1 MGAHTSDGSVI
12 IDTELNSENIDKDL
26 QKLILKLANMNLKIE
41 KQTRDVQGL
50 QKAYDDLIAGTRKG
64 ADETGLEKSLART
77 QARINMMLS
86 DKSGIGIISKSINE
100 AIQKNATINPNLG
113 DTEIGK
119 EFINLTQKAE
129 ALKQKLS
136 EIRINPAAS
145 TEAQD
150 LLFKINTMNNNIKIM
165 QIDAEQASEKINDM
179 GKSTAGIEN
188 FDNKVK
194 ELKNDLDQLSQT
206 EGLRKVVSQTQSVG
220 TGLKQATSLTDRF
233 KNAFSSIGSVAN
245 TVGSRISQA
254 FSQIRNSTNS
264 GTSAVGQFGNRI
276 MRLAGTAFIFN
287 LFRHGF
293 LNLRHAM
300 GNLIQHDDQLSA
312 SLRQIQAN
320 LLTAFAPIWNA
331 CLPAIQALGKA
342 LSWLSA
348 LIASVVS
355 ALFGKTITQSQQMA
369 KNIYASSQATKKL
382 KTNLG
387 KVKKEAKDT
396 NEVLASFDKIN
407 VLNDKKPKNALGKLD
422 EKNLD
427 NTQGDLNTPGG
438 TFKPLEVPVLFKF
451 QEENKDLIDK
461 ITQIFQ
467 NMGRIVKPIIKGIV
481 DDVKW
486 LWGQIFKEQEG
497 GSWLDWLNDTL
508 KGIAD
513 FIEDH
518 PLMKD
523 FLVSLAEGF
532 LVLGAAL
539 LVFKVASS
547 ILSAVNPW
555 FILIAASI
563 GLIIFAIKHWGEIS
577 EWFKKNWQNLE
588 LVLALFSP
596 LLSTIVAGI
605 GGIGEAWDDAVV
617 DFNNFKQ
624 ELEWAKEDIENMWK
638 SWSEFWGNVG
648 KYIDEQKQGW
658 SKMWGEIGDDWN
670 KSWNDIFNKWN
681 GFWENIGN
689 GCKSGINGV
698 LGYVERFIN
707 KIISGINFLIDRL
720 NQININMPSWLGG
733 GSFGVNINRLGNVSV
748 PRLEQGAV
756 LKGGN
761 PFLAWVNDQPSGQTN
776 VETPLST
783 MVDAFRVAMKDMNTQ
798 QPQVNIEATGN
809 VSELIRFLNFKIKEE
824 QSFQGG
830 SFVLSGGV

>member
-12 IDTELNSENIDKDL
+12 IDTQLNDGPIDKDL

-136 EIRINPAAS
+136 EIKINPAAS

-194 ELKNDLDQLSQT
+194 EVKDSLNQLSQT
-206 EGLRKVVSQTQSVG
+206 EGLQKVSAQTKGVVSD
-220 TGLKQATSLTDRF
+220 LKRTTPHANKF
-233 KNAFSSIGSVAN
+233 KNALLGIGIAAKMVGNFFSN
-245 TVGSRISQA
+245 A
-254 FSQIRNSTNS
+254 FQKIRGATNNST
-264 GTSAVGQFGNRI
+264 SAIEHFGNRI
-276 MRLAGTAFIFN
+276 MRLAGTAMIFN

-293 LNLRHAM
+293 LNLRHAI
-300 GNLIQHDDQLSA
+300 GNLIHHDDMLNQ
-312 SLRQIQAN
+312 SLNNIKAN
-320 LLTAFAPIWNA
+320 LLTAFAPIWYA
-331 CLPAIQALGKA
+331 CLPAIQALGQA
-342 LSWLSA
+342 LSWVSA

-355 ALFGKTITQSQQMA
+355 ALFGKTITQSQKMA
-369 KNIYASSQATKKL
+369 QGIYASSQATKKL

-387 KVKKEAKDT
+387 KAKKEAKET
-396 NEVLASFDKIN
+396 NKVLASFDKIN

-451 QEENKDLIDK
+451 QEENKDLINK

-486 LWGQIFKEQEG
+486 LWDQVFKGKED
-497 GSWLDWLNDTL
+497 SWLDWLNNSL

-518 PLMKD
+518 PTFKD
-523 FLVSLAEGF
+523 FLVSMAEGF
-532 LVLGAAL
+532 LILSAAL
-539 LVFKVASS
+539 IIFNVASS

-577 EWFKKNWQNLE
+577 EWFKNVMKDMGIDVEEVWDNIVKTFEKVGEAVMVLWNLMKPFVKWLWDGFIGHLKNWATDTENL
-588 LVLALFSP
+588 FK
-596 LLSTIVAGI
+596 GI
-605 GGIGEAWDDAVV
+605 FGGIGEWFNSMLLVLQGALDIFIGLFTGDWDRMWNGMGEVV
-617 DFNNFKQ
+617 EGF
-624 ELEWAKEDIENMWK
+624 
-638 SWSEFWGNVG
+638 
-648 KYIDEQKQGW
+648 
-658 SKMWGEIGDDWN
+658 IGDFKATVN
-670 KSWNDIFNKWN
+670 IITSIA
-681 GFWENIGN
+681 ENIVN
-689 GCKSGINGV
+689 GIIFMVNGAIRAINGINLVG
-698 LGYVERFIN
+698 
-707 KIISGINFLIDRL
+707 
-720 NQININMPSWLGG
+720 
-733 GSFGVNINRLGNVSV
+733 FGVPSIPEIPKARI
-748 PRLEQGAV
+748 PRLAQGAV
-756 LKGGN
+756 LNGGN
-761 PFLAWVNDQPSGQTN
+761 PFLAWVNDQPKGQTN

-783 MVDAFRVAMKDMNTQ
+783 MVDAFRVAMKDMGNNQ
-798 QPQVNIEATGN
+798 QPINIQATGN
-809 VSELIRFLNFKIKEE
+809 VSELIRYLNFQIQRE
-824 QSFQGG
+824 QGLQGTN
-830 SFVLSGGV
+830 FVTGDSWA

>member
-12 IDTELNSENIDKDL
+12 IDTQLNDDTIDKDL

-136 EIRINPAAS
+136 EIKINPAAS

-165 QIDAEQASEKINDM
+165 QIDAEQASEKINNM

-188 FDNKVK
+188 FDSKVK
-194 ELKNDLDQLSQT
+194 EVKDSLNQLSQT
-206 EGLRKVVSQTQSVG
+206 EGLQKVSEQTKGVVSE
-220 TGLKQATSLTDRF
+220 LKRTTPHANKF
-233 KNAFSSIGSVAN
+233 KNTLLGIGTAAKMMGDFFSNAF
-245 TVGSRISQA
+245 QK
-254 FSQIRNSTNS
+254 IRGATNNST
-264 GTSAVGQFGNRI
+264 SAIEHFGNRI
-276 MRLAGTAFIFN
+276 MRLAGTAMIFN

-293 LNLRHAM
+293 LNLRHAI
-300 GNLIQHDDQLSA
+300 GNLIHHDDMLA
-312 SLRQIQAN
+312 KSLNDIKAN
-320 LLTAFAPIWNA
+320 LLTAFAPIWYA
-331 CLPAIQALGKA
+331 CLPAIQALGQA
-342 LSWLSA
+342 LSWVSA

-355 ALFGKTITQSQQMA
+355 ALFGKTITQSQKMA
-369 KNIYASSQATKKL
+369 QGIYASSQATKKL

-387 KVKKEAKDT
+387 KAKKEAKDT
-396 NEVLASFDKIN
+396 NKVLASFDKIN
-407 VLNDKKPKNALGKLD
+407 VLSDKKPKSALGKLD
-422 EKNLD
+422 KKNLED
-427 NTQGDLNTPGG
+427 TQGDLNSPGG
-438 TFKPLEVPVLFKF
+438 GFKPLEVPVLFKF

-467 NMGRIVKPIIKGIV
+467 NMARIVKPIIKGIV

-486 LWGQIFKEQEG
+486 LWDQIFKPQNG
-497 GSWLDWLNDTL
+497 GSWLDWLNNSL

-518 PLMKD
+518 PTFKD
-523 FLVSLAEGF
+523 FLVSMAEGF
-532 LVLGAAL
+532 LVLAAAL
-539 LVFKVASS
+539 LIFNAAAA
-547 ILSAVNPW
+547 LLGLVNPW
-555 FILIAASI
+555 FLLIGASI
-563 GLIIFAIKHWGEIS
+563 GLVIFAIKHWGEIT
-577 EWFKKNWQNLE
+577 EWFQSVMKDMGIDVQGTWDNIIKVFQKVGEAVMILWNLMKPFVKWMWDGFINDLME
-588 LVLALFSP
+588 WGTNLGDFLKGIFEGISQWFNAMLLVIQGALDIFIG
-596 LLSTIVAGI
+596 LFTGDWDRMWNGMMEVVDGFIRNFKATVNIISTIAESIVNGI
-605 GGIGEAWDDAVV
+605 IWMV
-617 DFNNFKQ
+617 
-624 ELEWAKEDIENMWK
+624 
-638 SWSEFWGNVG
+638 
-648 KYIDEQKQGW
+648 
-658 SKMWGEIGDDWN
+658 
-670 KSWNDIFNKWN
+670 N
-681 GFWENIGN
+681 GAIRA
-689 GCKSGINGV
+689 IN
-698 LGYVERFIN
+698 
-707 KIISGINFLIDRL
+707 GINFVGFGI
-720 NQININMPSWLGG
+720 PSIPEIPK
-733 GSFGVNINRLGNVSV
+733 VHI

-761 PFLAWVNDQPSGQTN
+761 PFLAWVNDQPKGQTN

-783 MVDAFRVAMKDMNTQ
+783 MVDAFRVAMKDMGNNQ
-798 QPQVNIEATGN
+798 QPINIQATGN
-809 VSELIRFLNFKIKEE
+809 VSEMIRFLNFKIKQE
-824 QSFQGG
+824 QGLQGTN
-830 SFVLSGGV
+830 FVTGDSWA

>member
-12 IDTELNSENIDKDL
+12 IDTQLNDGTIDKDL

-136 EIRINPAAS
+136 EIKINPAAS

-179 GKSTAGIEN
+179 GKSTDGIEN

-220 TGLKQATSLTDRF
+220 TGLKQATSLTNRF
-233 KNAFSSIGSVAN
+233 KNAFSSIGGVAN

-264 GTSAVGQFGNRI
+264 GTSAVGQFGRRI
-276 MRLAGTAFIFN
+276 LRLANTAFIFN

-387 KVKKEAKDT
+387 KVKKEAKET
-396 NEVLASFDKIN
+396 NKVLASFDKIN
-407 VLNDKKPKNALGKLD
+407 VLNDEKPKNALGKLD

-438 TFKPLEVPVLFKF
+438 TFKPLEVPILFKF
-451 QEENKDLIDK
+451 QEENKELINK

-467 NMGRIVKPIIKGIV
+467 NMARILKPINKGIV
-481 DDVKW
+481 DDVTW
-486 LWGQIFKEQEG
+486 LWNQVFKSKE

-518 PLMKD
+518 PKFKD
-523 FLVSLAEGF
+523 YLVSLAEGI
-532 LVLGAAL
+532 A
-539 LVFKVASS
+539 
-547 ILSAVNPW
+547 ILSVAILIFNAISWINPW
-555 FILIAASI
+555 FLLAAIAIGTLIFVIKHADEILEGFKNVLKTVGDALEDVGIDVYGIGDNIVKVFQKVGEAVMILWNLMKPFVKWLWDGFINYLISWATDLGNLLKGIFQGVSQRFNGMLLMIQGALDIFIGLFTGDWNRMWNGMGEVVKGFIESFKGTVNILASI
-563 GLIIFAIKHWGEIS
+563 A
-577 EWFKKNWQNLE
+577 
-588 LVLALFSP
+588 
-596 LLSTIVAGI
+596 
-605 GGIGEAWDDAVV
+605 
-617 DFNNFKQ
+617 
-624 ELEWAKEDIENMWK
+624 
-638 SWSEFWGNVG
+638 
-648 KYIDEQKQGW
+648 
-658 SKMWGEIGDDWN
+658 
-670 KSWNDIFNKWN
+670 
-681 GFWENIGN
+681 ENIVNVILWMVN
-689 GCKSGINGV
+689 GAIRAINGINLVG
-698 LGYVERFIN
+698 
-707 KIISGINFLIDRL
+707 
-720 NQININMPSWLGG
+720 
-733 GSFGVNINRLGNVSV
+733 FGVPSIPEIPKARI
-748 PRLEQGAV
+748 PRLAQGAV
-756 LKGGN
+756 LNGGN
-761 PFLAWVNDQPSGQTN
+761 PFLAWVNDQPKGQTN

-783 MVDAFRVAMKDMNTQ
+783 MVDAFRVAMKDMGNNQ
-798 QPQVNIEATGN
+798 QPINIQATGN
-809 VSELIRFLNFKIKEE
+809 VSEMIRFLNFKIKQE
-824 QSFQGG
+824 QGLQGTN
-830 SFVLSGGV
+830 FVTGDSWA

>member
-12 IDTELNSENIDKDL
+12 IDTQLNDDTIDKDL

-136 EIRINPAAS
+136 EIKINPAAS

-165 QIDAEQASEKINDM
+165 QTDAEQASEKINNM

-194 ELKNDLDQLSQT
+194 EVKNDLDQLSQT
-206 EGLRKVVSQTQSVG
+206 EGLQKVVSQTQSVG
-220 TGLKQATSLTDRF
+220 TGLKQATSLTYRF
-233 KNAFSSIGSVAN
+233 KNAFSSIAGVAN

-254 FSQIRNSTNS
+254 FSQIKNSTNS
-264 GTSAVGQFGNRI
+264 GTSAVEQFGNRI
-276 MRLAGTAFIFN
+276 MRLAGTAMIFN
-287 LFRHGF
+287 LFRRGF
-293 LNLRHAM
+293 LNLRHAI
-300 GNLIQHDDQLSA
+300 GNLIHHDDMLAQ
-312 SLRQIQAN
+312 SLNNIKAN
-320 LLTAFAPIWNA
+320 LLTAFAPIWYA

-355 ALFGKTITQSQQMA
+355 ALFGKTITQSQKMA
-369 KNIYASSQATKKL
+369 QGIYASSQATKKL

-387 KVKKEAKDT
+387 KAKKEAKDT
-396 NEVLASFDKIN
+396 NKVLASFDKIN
-407 VLNDKKPKNALGKLD
+407 VLSDKKPKNALGKLD
-422 EKNLD
+422 KKNLD
-427 NTQGDLNTPGG
+427 NTQGDLNSPGG
-438 TFKPLEVPVLFKF
+438 GLKPLEVPVLFKF

-467 NMGRIVKPIIKGIV
+467 NMARIVKPIIKGIV

-486 LWGQIFKEQEG
+486 LWDQVFKGKED
-497 GSWLDWLNDTL
+497 SWLDWLNNSL

-532 LVLGAAL
+532 LILGAAL
-539 LVFKVASS
+539 LVFKIAST
-547 ILSAVNPW
+547 IFSAINPW
-555 FILIAASI
+555 FLLIAGAI
-563 GLIIFAIKHWGEIS
+563 GLVILAIKHWGEIS
-577 EWFKKNWQNLE
+577 EWFKNVMKDMGIDVEEVWDNIVKTFEKVGEAVMILWNLMKPFVKWMWDGFINDLME
-588 LVLALFSP
+588 WGTNLGGFLKGIFEGISQWFNAMLLVIQGALDIFIG
-596 LLSTIVAGI
+596 LFTGDWDRMWNGMMEVVDGFIRNFKATVNIISTIAESIVNGI
-605 GGIGEAWDDAVV
+605 IWMVNGAIKTINAL
-617 DFNNFKQ
+617 NF
-624 ELEWAKEDIENMWK
+624 
-638 SWSEFWGNVG
+638 
-648 KYIDEQKQGW
+648 
-658 SKMWGEIGDDWN
+658 
-670 KSWNDIFNKWN
+670 
-681 GFWENIGN
+681 
-689 GCKSGINGV
+689 
-698 LGYVERFIN
+698 
-707 KIISGINFLIDRL
+707 
-720 NQININMPSWLGG
+720 G
-733 GSFGVNINRLGNVSV
+733 GSLLPGIPKIPEIPRARI

-761 PFLAWVNDQPSGQTN
+761 PFLAWVNDQPKGQTN

-783 MVDAFRVAMKDMNTQ
+783 MVDAFRVAMKDMGNNQ
-798 QPQVNIEATGN
+798 QPINIQATGN
-809 VSELIRFLNFKIKEE
+809 VSEMIRFLNFEIKRE
-824 QSFQGG
+824 QGLQGTN
-830 SFVLSGGV
+830 FVTGDSWA

>member
-12 IDTELNSENIDKDL
+12 IDTQLNDGTIDKDL

-136 EIRINPAAS
+136 EIKINPAAS

-150 LLFKINTMNNNIKIM
+150 LLFKINTMNNSIKIM

-194 ELKNDLDQLSQT
+194 EVKDSLNQLSQT
-206 EGLRKVVSQTQSVG
+206 EGLQKVSAQTKGVVSD
-220 TGLKQATSLTDRF
+220 LKRTTPHTNKF
-233 KNAFSSIGSVAN
+233 KNALLGIGIAAKMVGGLFAN
-245 TVGSRISQA
+245 A
-254 FSQIRNSTNS
+254 FQKIRNSTNS
-264 GTSAVGQFGNRI
+264 GTSAVGQFGRRI
-276 MRLAGTAFIFN
+276 LRLANTAFIFN

-293 LNLRHAM
+293 LNLRNAM

-387 KVKKEAKDT
+387 KVKKEAKET
-396 NEVLASFDKIN
+396 NKVLASFDKIN

-422 EKNLD
+422 KNNLD

-451 QEENKDLIDK
+451 QEENKELINK

-486 LWGQIFKEQEG
+486 LWDQVFKGKED
-497 GSWLDWLNDTL
+497 SWLDWLNDTL

-518 PLMKD
+518 PTFKD
-523 FLVSLAEGF
+523 FLVSMAEGF
-532 LVLGAAL
+532 LVLAAAL
-539 LVFKVASS
+539 LIFNAAAA
-547 ILSAVNPW
+547 LLGLVNPW
-555 FILIAASI
+555 FLLIGASI
-563 GLIIFAIKHWGEIS
+563 GLIIFLIKDWDKVCDWFSKEWAKFVKFLKDNWEGLLFALGGFMMAFNPIIGLIILGIVGIIEVIKHWGDIT
-577 EWFKKNWQNLE
+577 NWLT
-588 LVLALFSP
+588 S
-596 LLSTIVAGI
+596 
-605 GGIGEAWDDAVV
+605 
-617 DFNNFKQ
+617 
-624 ELEWAKEDIENMWK
+624 
-638 SWSEFWGNVG
+638 
-648 KYIDEQKQGW
+648 
-658 SKMWGEIGDDWN
+658 
-670 KSWNDIFNKWN
+670 KWN
-681 GFWENIGN
+681 EFTSWFDKSVTQPISDLWANVEKGW
-689 GCKSGINGV
+689 KSGINGI
-698 LGYVERFIN
+698 LGYIERFIN
-707 KIISGINFLIDRL
+707 RIISGINFLIDKL
-720 NQININMPSWLGG
+720 NQVHITMPGWLGG
-733 GSFGVNINRLGNVSV
+733 GNFGFNINRMGNVSV
-748 PRLEQGAV
+748 PRLEEGAV

-761 PFLAWVNDQPSGQTN
+761 PFLAWVNDQPKGQTN

-783 MVDAFRVAMKDMNTQ
+783 MVDAFRVAMKDMGNNQ
-798 QPQVNIEATGN
+798 QPINIQATGN
-809 VSELIRFLNFKIKEE
+809 VSELIRYLNFQIQRE
-824 QSFQGG
+824 QGLQGTN
-830 SFVLSGGV
+830 FVTGDSWA

>member
-12 IDTELNSENIDKDL
+12 IDTQLNDDTIDKDL

-136 EIRINPAAS
+136 EIKINPAAS

-165 QIDAEQASEKINDM
+165 QTDAEQASEKINNM

-188 FDNKVK
+188 FDSKVK
-194 ELKNDLDQLSQT
+194 EVKDSLNQLSQT
-206 EGLRKVVSQTQSVG
+206 EGLQKVSAQTKGVVSE
-220 TGLKQATSLTDRF
+220 LKRTTPHANKF
-233 KNAFSSIGSVAN
+233 KNALLGIGIAAKMMGDFFSN
-245 TVGSRISQA
+245 A
-254 FSQIRNSTNS
+254 FQKIRGATNNST
-264 GTSAVGQFGNRI
+264 SAIEYFGNRI
-276 MRLAGTAFIFN
+276 MRLAGTAMIFN
-287 LFRHGF
+287 LFRRGF
-293 LNLRHAM
+293 LNLRHAI
-300 GNLIQHDDQLSA
+300 GNLIHHDDMLA
-312 SLRQIQAN
+312 KSLNDIKAN

-355 ALFGKTITQSQQMA
+355 ALFGKTITQSQKMA
-369 KNIYASSQATKKL
+369 QGIYASSQATKKL

-387 KVKKEAKDT
+387 KAKKEAKDT
-396 NEVLASFDKIN
+396 NKVLASFDKIN
-407 VLNDKKPKNALGKLD
+407 VLSDKKPKNALGKLD
-422 EKNLD
+422 KKNLD
-427 NTQGDLNTPGG
+427 NTQGDLNSPGG
-438 TFKPLEVPVLFKF
+438 GLKPLEVPVLFKF

-467 NMGRIVKPIIKGIV
+467 NMARIVKPIIKGIV

-486 LWGQIFKEQEG
+486 LWDQVFKGKED
-497 GSWLDWLNDTL
+497 SWLDWLNNSL

-518 PLMKD
+518 PTFKD
-523 FLVSLAEGF
+523 FLVSMAEGF
-532 LVLGAAL
+532 LVLAAAL
-539 LVFKVASS
+539 LIFNAAAA
-547 ILSAVNPW
+547 LLGLVNPW
-555 FILIAASI
+555 FLLIGASI
-563 GLIIFAIKHWGEIS
+563 GLIIFLIKDWDKVCDWFSKEWAKFVKFLKDNWEGLLFALGGFMMAFNPLVGAIILGIVGIIEVIKHWG
-577 EWFKKNWQNLE
+577 
-588 LVLALFSP
+588 
-596 LLSTIVAGI
+596 
-605 GGIGEAWDDAVV
+605 
-617 DFNNFKQ
+617 
-624 ELEWAKEDIENMWK
+624 DIT
-638 SWSEFWGNVG
+638 SWLTS
-648 KYIDEQKQGW
+648 
-658 SKMWGEIGDDWN
+658 
-670 KSWNDIFNKWN
+670 KWN
-681 GFWENIGN
+681 EFTSWFDKSVTQPISDLWANVEKGW
-689 GCKSGINGV
+689 KSGINGI
-698 LGYVERFIN
+698 LGYIERFIN
-707 KIISGINFLIDRL
+707 RIISGINFLIDKL
-720 NQININMPSWLGG
+720 NQVHITMPGWLGG
-733 GSFGVNINRLGNVSV
+733 GNFGFNINRMGNVSV

-761 PFLAWVNDQPSGQTN
+761 PFLAWVNDQPKGQTN

-783 MVDAFRVAMKDMNTQ
+783 MVDAFRVAMKDMGNNQ
-798 QPQVNIEATGN
+798 QPINIQATGN
-809 VSELIRFLNFKIKEE
+809 VSEMIRFLNFEIKRE
-824 QSFQGG
+824 QGLQGTN
-830 SFVLSGGV
+830 FVVGDSWA